1 MKLRLLSLLLLTLVL
16 TPVLS
21 LNQTDRMSK
30 FLGLFHVVRFTNT
43 MCNANGDRMGGEI
56 FKKKKKKSKIFKY
69 LTAGVCYTAAEC
81 RDMHGSAEGSCAQG
95 FGTCCVFIYNGV
107 DKNKKEVLGRRISY
121 IEHPSRSSALTRT
134 LEIKANNKGG
144 IKRKPSTGL

>member
-1 MKLRLLSLLLLTLVL
+1 MWSDSPTQCAMLTAIEWVEKYF
-16 TPVLS
+16 
-21 LNQTDRMSK
+21 Q
-30 FLGLFHVVRFTNT
+30 
-43 MCNANGDRMGGEI
+43 
-56 FKKKKKKSKIFKY
+56 KKKSKIFKY

-121 IEHPSRSSALTRT
+121 IENPSTSMRTKT
-134 LEIKANNKGG
+134 LEIKANNKGR
-144 IKRKPSTGL
+144 IKRKLSPGLSCLTILPEMVLDSSLPL